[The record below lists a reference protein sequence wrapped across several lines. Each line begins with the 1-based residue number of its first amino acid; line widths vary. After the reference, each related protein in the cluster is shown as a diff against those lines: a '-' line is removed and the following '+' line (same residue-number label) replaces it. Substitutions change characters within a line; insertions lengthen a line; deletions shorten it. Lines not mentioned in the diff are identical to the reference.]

1 MVGRREV
8 SENLFNDFSVYAC
21 GQETM
26 VSKTGKKY
34 SFPRMEG
41 QGGGFCRSGFN
52 TMFVVSVSS
61 FIKW

>member
-1 MVGRREV
+1 MVGHREV
-8 SENLFNDFSVYAC
+8 SENLFNDFSVSTC

-41 QGGGFCRSGFN
+41 QGGGFAAQGLTPRLRPPFPHS
-52 TMFVVSVSS
+52 
-61 FIKW
+61 